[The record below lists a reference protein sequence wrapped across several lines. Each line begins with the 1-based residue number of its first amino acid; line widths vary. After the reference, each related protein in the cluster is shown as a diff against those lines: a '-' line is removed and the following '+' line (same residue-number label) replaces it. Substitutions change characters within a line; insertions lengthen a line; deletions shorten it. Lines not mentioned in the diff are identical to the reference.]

1 MGSIEKLAHI
11 DYLLVILGFF
21 AILFAAK
28 EIIEIFSYFKKKLR
42 LKTGID
48 QDKETI
54 ENRIK
59 TLEKH
64 DNWQYQEILKIS
76 KGIDDIKDNLV
87 KREQKDKEETVAT
100 LRGQL
105 YGLHEKFVTKGFID
119 KSGLKHLLNLVK
131 YMKLLEAMIFIMI
144 NYIQRL
150 CHYQLKK
157 TKFLPQ

>member
-1 MGSIEKLAHI
+1 MGSIEKLAQI

-28 EIIEIFSYFKKKLR
+28 EIIEIFSYFKKKYR
-42 LKTGID
+42 IKTGNEE
-48 QDKETI
+48 DKETV

-76 KGIDDIKDNLV
+76 KGIDDIKDNLT
-87 KREQKDKEETVAT
+87 KREVKDKEKTVAT

-105 YGLHEKFVTKGFID
+105 YGLHEKFVIKGYID
-119 KSGLKHLLNLVK
+119 KSGLKTFIELGKIYESAGGDDIYHD
-131 YMKLLEAMIFIMI
+131 KLYPEIMA
-144 NYIQRL
+144 
-150 CHYQLKK
+150 
-157 TKFLPQ
+157 LPIKED

>member
-1 MGSIEKLAHI
+1 MGAIERLADI
-11 DYLLVILGFF
+11 DYVLVILGFF
-21 AILFAAK
+21 AVLFAAK

-87 KREQKDKEETVAT
+87 KREQKIKKK
-100 LRGQL
+100 QL
-105 YGLHEKFVTKGFID
+105 
-119 KSGLKHLLNLVK
+119 LLLEDNYMD
-131 YMKLLEAMIFIMI
+131 YMKNL
-144 NYIQRL
+144 
-150 CHYQLKK
+150 
-157 TKFLPQ
+157 

>member
-87 KREQKDKEETVAT
+87 KREKKDKEKTVAT

-105 YGLHEKFVTKGFID
+105 YGLHEKFVTKEFID
-119 KSGLKHLLNLVK
+119 KSGLKTFIELGKIYESAGGDDIYHD
-131 YMKLLEAMIFIMI
+131 KLYPEIMS
-144 NYIQRL
+144 
-150 CHYQLKK
+150 
-157 TKFLPQ
+157 LPIKED